1 MLVKHVYLRVSLCI
15 VFMCKNMFTCVS
27 EYMFVDVHMHVYIN
41 ARGGLRVTSEV
52 SLFGYFLSYLL
63 IMRPNLSI

>member
-1 MLVKHVYLRVSLCI
+1 
-15 VFMCKNMFTCVS
+15 MC